1 MSDITSQNASWATL
15 LSGHN
20 GLRSL
25 ALAGGVALHAINIYI
40 VTTILPTVIQ
50 EIGGLAWYAW
60 NTTLFVAASI
70 VGSAI
75 SAKLIARQGAAM
87 AYLSALLLFS
97 CGAVIC
103 ALAPSMPVMLLG
115 RVVQGL
121 GGGVLFALSY
131 ALIRVAF
138 EAPLWSRAMA
148 LVSGMWGIATLCG
161 PAIGGVF
168 AEIGEWR
175 LAFWALLPIA
185 AVLALIVM
193 VQFRSMSKPE
203 AGEAR
208 LPVLTISLLVLSVL
222 AISLAGLGGSL
233 ALNIS
238 GIAVGLGLGWLIAR
252 LDSRP
257 DAAKLL
263 PRGAYSP
270 TRGIGLLYAMMA
282 LLVIGLTT
290 EIYVPY
296 FLQLIHLFSP
306 LSAGYLTAM
315 MAGGWTLAALCSASV
330 SSKMSQRIICVGP
343 LVVLVSLVTLSII
356 MPTPFNGPAGVVACG
371 TALAGVG
378 FGIGLAWPHLLTK
391 VFQAASPG
399 EETLASASIT
409 TVQLYATALAAAL
422 AGVIT
427 NGAGITSPGG
437 VEGAS
442 AASMALFGA
451 FALAPAGAT
460 LLAIRLSRQAR

>member
-70 VGSAI
+70 VGSAV

-391 VFQAASPG
+391 VFQAAPPG

-442 AASMALFGA
+442 AASMALFGV

>member
-70 VGSAI
+70 VGSAV

-87 AYLSALLLFS
+87 AYLSALLMFS

-257 DAAKLL
+257 EAAKLL

-391 VFQAASPG
+391 VFQAAPPG

-442 AASMALFGA
+442 AASMALFGV

>member
-70 VGSAI
+70 VGSAV

-296 FLQLIHLFSP
+296 FLQLIHLFGP

-391 VFQAASPG
+391 VFQAAPPG

-437 VEGAS
+437 GEGAS
-442 AASMALFGA
+442 AASMALFGV